1 MPETSVLFLK
11 SGRASA
17 PPARHLCN
25 TLSALADEY
34 RRKAQV
40 GETAQGAR
48 TFAARYDFARG
59 APLERGG
66 ALMVRVCW
74 RHGYDVAE
82 VLTMTRSVLRPLPLT
97 QDKSACNKVLG
108 AVPVPD
114 RPILS
119 VTGRRYIR
127 PARTDP
133 FRPPDSV
140 K

>member
-1 MPETSVLFLK
+1 
-11 SGRASA
+11 
-17 PPARHLCN
+17 
-25 TLSALADEY
+25 
-34 RRKAQV
+34 
-40 GETAQGAR
+40 
-48 TFAARYDFARG
+48 
-59 APLERGG
+59 
-66 ALMVRVCW
+66 MVQVCW

-133 FRPPDSV
+133 FRPPDSDSV